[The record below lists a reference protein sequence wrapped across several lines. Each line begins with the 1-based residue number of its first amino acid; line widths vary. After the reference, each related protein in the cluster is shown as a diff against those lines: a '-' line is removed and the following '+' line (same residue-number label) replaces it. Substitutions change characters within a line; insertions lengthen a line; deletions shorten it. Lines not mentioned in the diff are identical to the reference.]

1 MGSAEIV
8 FRFLMPRA
16 DKRNGMKGRGE
27 EGGEAA
33 NPIPPRESRF
43 TLYLGDIHLCLHI
56 CISSEK

>member
-8 FRFLMPRA
+8 FRVLMPRA

-27 EGGEAA
+27 EGGKQPTPSHLV
-33 NPIPPRESRF
+33 NHDSHS
-43 TLYLGDIHLCLHI
+43 LGDIHLCLHI